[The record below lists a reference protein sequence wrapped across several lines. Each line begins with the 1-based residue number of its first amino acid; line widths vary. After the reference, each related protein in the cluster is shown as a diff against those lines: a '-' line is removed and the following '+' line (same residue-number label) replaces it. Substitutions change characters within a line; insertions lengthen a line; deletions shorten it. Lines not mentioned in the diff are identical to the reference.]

1 MLVRP
6 RRSDLRVIGYYL
18 GRVFLLVAGFASLPL
33 CWAVLAREW
42 APASSFVLMVGV
54 FVLLGVLATAWPPVE
69 RRLEWSH
76 GMVVAALA
84 WIVVPVVGSIPLALS
99 GHFADP
105 LDAYFDAVSGVT
117 TTGLSL
123 LQDLDHLAPSLAFW
137 RHLLQLMGGQGII
150 IAGIALFAGG
160 AGLTTSFGDTREQR
174 ILPSVASTTRF
185 VWRTSLVHLVLG
197 VAALASAAYFT
208 LGFSLH
214 RSVFHGLMVFLSA
227 FNTSGFAPQSTNL
240 GYYHSAVFEVVVAVL
255 MISGAMSFGLHFAL
269 WRGPRRLHAGRNL
282 ETRTSVVSF
291 VLVTLATF
299 AGLAA
304 LGIYRG
310 VPALARQGIFQVLSA
325 HTTSGLSTVLPAEL
339 GLWGGLAFAGMGVAM
354 GLGGM
359 ASSTAGGV
367 KSLRV
372 GLAVKSLS
380 GQVKEMLFPEHTVIS
395 SAYYQ
400 GGRKRLTAQVAQ
412 AVLVISLLYVGLYLL
427 GAAIGMAYGYPLQLA
442 LFESV
447 SAGST
452 TGLSAG
458 ITHPTMPVVLQVTYM
473 VEMVLGRLEF
483 VSIFALL
490 GLLWA
495 GVRGR

>member
-6 RRSDLRVIGYYL
+6 ERSDLRVIVYYL
-18 GRVFLLVAGFASLPL
+18 GRVSLVMAGFAALAL
-33 CWAVLAREW
+33 CWAVVAREW
-42 APASSFVLMVGV
+42 APASSFVLTVGT
-54 FVLLGVLATAWPPVE
+54 FALLGAVAMAWPPPE
-69 RRLEWSH
+69 RHLDWSH

-84 WIVVPVVGSIPLALS
+84 WLLMPAIGSIPLALS

-105 LDAYFDAVSGVT
+105 LDAYFDAISGVT
-117 TTGLSL
+117 TTGLTL

-137 RHLLQLMGGQGII
+137 RHLLQFMGGQGII

-160 AGLTTSFGDTREQR
+160 AGLTTSFGDTREPR
-174 ILPSVASTTRF
+174 ILPSVSSTTRF
-185 VWRTSLVHLVLG
+185 VWRTSLAHLVLG
-197 VAALASAAYFT
+197 VAALATVAHFT
-208 LGFSLH
+208 LGFSLP
-214 RSVFHGLMVFLSA
+214 RSLFHGLMVFLSA

-240 GYYHSAVFEVVVAVL
+240 GYYHSAVFEVVTGAL
-255 MISGAMSFGLHFAL
+255 MISGAMSFGLHFTL
-269 WRGPRRLHAGRNL
+269 WRGPRRFHAGRNL
-282 ETRTSVVSF
+282 ETRTFLTSF
-291 VLVTLATF
+291 LLVTLATF

-304 LGIYRG
+304 LGIYGG

-339 GLWGGLAFAGMGVAM
+339 GLWGGLAFAGLGVAM

-359 ASSTAGGV
+359 ASSAAGGV
-367 KSLRV
+367 KALRV

-380 GQVKEMLFPEHTVIS
+380 GQIKEMLYPEHTVIS
-395 SAYYQ
+395 TAYYQ
-400 GGRKRLTAQVAQ
+400 GGRKRLTSQVAQ

-427 GAAIGMAYGYPLQLA
+427 GATVGMAYGYPLQQA

-452 TGLSAG
+452 TGLTAG
-458 ITHPTMPVVLQVTYM
+458 ITHPSMPVVLQVTYM
-473 VEMVLGRLEF
+473 FQMVLGRLEF

-495 GVRGR
+495 AVRGR